1 MSFSLATYGPAGANY
16 APLAYHWTTVF
27 PVHPALRRSCH
38 AMIAYSRSGV
48 SGTVDVFAILGG
60 WSVSRGRCNDVWE
73 TLDRGQTWHC
83 VSESAAWSPRSQFS
97 ALSSSDGS
105 TIFVIGGDD
114 GDYRSDVWVSK
125 DYCRTFNQITRS
137 APFKGRA
144 AFSACLLPISGHLL
158 IGCGRT
164 VGEPVAV
171 LNDVWLS
178 KDGGE
183 SWIQLWL
190 HAPFPAR
197 SGSPLISGFV
207 NSHQEKRCG
216 DGRKKRRR
224 RTSPTRR
231 TCRVVLA
238 CGSAGGRSTLGDVW
252 ISDDEGRSWT
262 EVSSTDDHHYHYK
275 GEAFEHL
282 EISRRQIN
290 LRPIESSP
298 PEESS
303 PSLAPLPDLASAENL
318 QALELSSSS
327 AESFAFTAK
336 TRRRPSRDRSPANRE
351 SFLPQRSGCV
361 GLFDEISGEFI
372 LISGFDESRPREDCW
387 SSRNGLTWFK
397 RPLLAIDSSK
407 DAWHGESVYPRKPNR
422 TVSLQTVGNFH
433 SHDAFPSP
441 FSINFAS
448 ACANGCLLV
457 SGGED
462 AWGSAVGDLFRSVAC
477 TALLQE
483 DLQRTEGIVRAS
495 GLIPADIWRERLSP
509 FLFRKV
515 KGCEAQEAHH

>member
-1 MSFSLATYGPAGANY
+1 MSFSLATYGPTGANY

-27 PVHPALRRSCH
+27 PVHPALKRSCH

-125 DYCRTFNQITRS
+125 DYCRTFTQITRS

-144 AFSACLLPISGHLL
+144 AFSACLLPVSGHLL
-158 IGCGRT
+158 IACGRT

-207 NSHQEKRCG
+207 NSHEEKRCE

-231 TCRVVLA
+231 TCRIVLA

-282 EISRRQIN
+282 EISTEPE
-290 LRPIESSP
+290 RPRTATKRPPKAAPETPTVEISDSVPPVIIAEGAAPVEEYSFFPIAARPESIGP
-298 PEESS
+298 V
-303 PSLAPLPDLASAENL
+303 ENFGRL
-318 QALELSSSS
+318 VQELSGGKTESPKKKKTGFDAERLKQAIQSIVKS
-327 AESFAFTAK
+327 TGPLAKLSEMFTYDMTLIDKEIIQAESEICRSQLRIENEERAAEDKLTPL
-336 TRRRPSRDRSPANRE
+336 RRELEDVELQIS
-351 SFLPQRSGCV
+351 
-361 GLFDEISGEFI
+361 EIRKEI
-372 LISGFDESRPREDCW
+372 
-387 SSRNGLTWFK
+387 
-397 RPLLAIDSSK
+397 K
-407 DAWHGESVYPRKPNR
+407 DARNR
-422 TVSLQTVGNFH
+422 IIAKEAEINNSLEMMICG
-433 SHDAFPSP
+433 
-441 FSINFAS
+441 
-448 ACANGCLLV
+448 
-457 SGGED
+457 
-462 AWGSAVGDLFRSVAC
+462 
-477 TALLQE
+477 
-483 DLQRTEGIVRAS
+483 
-495 GLIPADIWRERLSP
+495 
-509 FLFRKV
+509 K
-515 KGCEAQEAHH
+515 